1 MWTAIKWGT
10 TMYHRLWYKQTKK
23 YFPKQAVIKITLK
36 TAIQHVKKFSF
47 ILQYLPVENS
57 DLTVP
62 P

>member
-1 MWTAIKWGT
+1 MKQLK
-10 TMYHRLWYKQTKK
+10 MRYYHTPKNMIQTKK
-23 YFPKQAVIKITLK
+23 NFPKQAAMKATLK
-36 TAIQHVKKFSF
+36 TAIQFIKKSSF